1 MRCQESHSRLNQ
13 VLKSINRKTEK
24 MNFRHYIYCTVVA
37 FGVLSLASC
46 VTKKYEK
53 PAVIST
59 DLYREVTNQ
68 DSASLADL
76 NWKVLFA
83 DANLQNL
90 IEEGLKENL
99 DLKQAIERIRVAE
112 ATLYQSRSALLPSL
126 TADVSATDAKQ
137 STAALN
143 FPPGIN
149 INTETQTYRA
159 QLSTS
164 WEADIWGKLSSA
176 KRSAYATLLQTDA
189 TKRAVQT
196 QLIANIANTYYNLLA
211 LDKQLSITQ
220 QTIKIRAS
228 DVETMKALK
237 EGAIVNG
244 AAVVQSEANLYAAQ
258 VTVPDLNRSIRES
271 ENALSILLGKAVGT
285 ISRSSLDQQVPYTEL
300 KTGISA
306 QLLRNRP
313 DIQAAEFAFRSTFEN
328 TNVAKASFYPSL
340 TLTASGGLSTLQLQN
355 FFDNSIFYNLIGGI
369 TQPIFNKGINKARLK
384 TAQAQQ
390 QIAFYAFQQSLLTGG
405 QEVSNALYNF
415 QTASEKEV
423 TRAKQIAS
431 LTKAVDYTKELLRY
445 SSATNY
451 TDVLTSEQ
459 SLLNAQLSGISD
471 RLQKLQ
477 SVVNLYRALGG
488 GWK

>member
-1 MRCQESHSRLNQ
+1 
-13 VLKSINRKTEK
+13 
-24 MNFRHYIYCTVVA
+24 MNLRHYIYYTFVA
-37 FGVLSLASC
+37 ISFLSLASC
-46 VTKKYEK
+46 VTKKYET
-53 PAVIST
+53 PPVLSNN
-59 DLYREVTNQ
+59 LYRDVVTT
-68 DSASLADL
+68 DSSSIADL
-76 NWKVLFA
+76 SWKALFS
-83 DANLQNL
+83 DVILQNL
-90 IEEGLKENL
+90 IEQGLKENL
-99 DLKQAIERIRVAE
+99 DLKQAIERIKIAE
-112 ATLYQSRSALLPSL
+112 ATLYQSKAAFLPTL
-126 TADVSATDAKQ
+126 TGDLSATDAKQ

-159 QLSTS
+159 QLSSS
-164 WEADIWGKLSSA
+164 WEADIWGRLGSA
-176 KRSAYATLLQTDA
+176 KKSAYAALLQTDA

-211 LDKQLSITQ
+211 LDKQLAITQ
-220 QTIKIRAS
+220 QTIKIRES

-258 VTVPDLNRSIRES
+258 VTIPDLNRSIRES
-271 ENALSILLGKAVGT
+271 ENALSVLLAKSSGT
-285 ISRSSLDQQVPYTEL
+285 ISRSSLDQQAPYVDL
-300 KTGISA
+300 KTGVST
-306 QLLRNRP
+306 QLLQNRP
-313 DIQAAEFAFRSTFEN
+313 DIQAAEFGFRSAFEN
-328 TNVAKASFYPSL
+328 TNVARASFYPSL
-340 TLTASGGLSTLQLQN
+340 TLTATGGLSTLQLKN

-369 TQPIFNKGINKARLK
+369 TQPIFNRGINKARLR
-384 TAQAQQ
+384 TTEAQQ
-390 QIAFYAFQQSLLTGG
+390 QIAFFNFQQSLLVGS
-405 QEVSNALYNF
+405 QEVSNALYNY
-415 QTASEKEV
+415 QTASEKEI

-459 SLLNAQLSGISD
+459 SLLNAQLNGIND